1 MVTTEYF
8 ENLKNLQSILVKK
21 YDLEEKVESAPK
33 QLGNQELLLS
43 KAQKE
48 FKDQQEAFDTLQSEI
63 ETLKSDLEAAVQA
76 REAGEKGV
84 AESTTH
90 REFETLEKA
99 IAEASEKE
107 ETARKELQQ
116 KEKESAELQEN
127 LKETEGL
134 IEATQASLDESKA
147 SLNDEVDAYKAELAE
162 LQAEEDKITPNI
174 GQEDLFKFQRIIQRN
189 SEGIVAVRN
198 GVCTGCHMILP
209 ANFANQVREGENI
222 KYCPYCSRILYYE
235 EVSEDQQEDFFN
247 IGAAGSLAGF
257 DDDELDLELDDDED
271 LLSDDLDDLD
281 KDSETDAD
289 DSDDT
294 SDDD

>member
-1 MVTTEYF
+1 MVTTEYL
-8 ENLKNLQSILVKK
+8 ESLKNLQEILVKK
-21 YDLEEKVESAPK
+21 YELEEKVDSAPK
-33 QLGNQELLLS
+33 QLSNQEALLA

-48 FKDQQEAFDTLQSEI
+48 FIEQQNAYEALQSEVD
-63 ETLKSDLEAAVQA
+63 TLKVELQNAVSE
-76 REAGEKGV
+76 REEGEKGV

-90 REFETLEKA
+90 REYETLEKA
-99 IAEASEKE
+99 ITEATAKE
-107 ETARKELQQ
+107 ESTRKQLQL

-134 IEATQASLDESKA
+134 IEATEASLNESRASLD
-147 SLNDEVDAYKAELAE
+147 DEVNGYKAELAE

-209 ANFANQVREGENI
+209 ANFANEVREGENI

-235 EVSEDQQEDFFN
+235 EVDEEQQEDFFN
-247 IGAAGSLAGF
+247 MGAAGSLAGF
-257 DDDELDLELDDDED
+257 DDDELDLDLEDDED
-271 LLSDDLDDLD
+271 FKDELDDLD
-281 KDSETDAD
+281 KDSDND
-289 DSDDT
+289 DMDSDDS